1 VLTNQVEVV
10 DNQFNPSSI
19 QVAPGTTVTWTWGSN
34 ATAHNVTF
42 GDGVASSQL
51 QGTGAS
57 YSRTFAA
64 AGTFSYTCTLHGG
77 MNGSV
82 LVK

>member
-1 VLTNQVEVV
+1 MGLERLGPQRDV
-10 DNQFNPSSI
+10 
-19 QVAPGTTVTWTWGSN
+19 
-34 ATAHNVTF
+34 

-57 YSRTFAA
+57 YSRTFNT

-82 LVK
+82 LVKQ

>member
-1 VLTNQVEVV
+1 V
-10 DNQFNPSSI
+10 DNEFSPANI
-19 QVAPGTTVTWTWGSN
+19 QVAPGTSVTFTWGTN
-34 ATAHNVTF
+34 ASAHNVTF

-57 YSRTFAA
+57 YSRTFNT

-82 LVK
+82 LVKQ